1 MVREKLD
8 RDKYPDACPSCGGA
22 LWMQS
27 SDCCAEFVSA
37 PVEEVEIKEVLVEEE
52 VKEVEELEEEEEESS
67 DEEAYFDALP
77 VKELRKLCKE
87 ANLSAK
93 GRKSDLVARLIE

>member
-1 MVREKLD
+1 MAKDENCVV
-8 RDKYPDACPSCGGA
+8 CGLAPRGEGRPNG
-22 LWMQS
+22 
-27 SDCCAEFVSA
+27 CAGNCEVPEPIQEEEA
-37 PVEEVEIKEVLVEEE
+37 VVKELEEVEEA
-52 VKEVEELEEEEEESS
+52 EEEEESS